1 LHFLGI
7 KQQSTQSKNIPYH
20 EPATGRQIGQP
31 FLLYSTKPCFEV
43 AETSM
48 NGFYQL
54 SVFSLP
60 ENIALRTAAKRWGM
74 QSTMEQFFGT
84 DLGLRGSGKPAV
96 QLVSIFFLY
105 KHLPGAKQSL
115 SVFPLFNYRL
125 QLQNLSLFCKNF
137 KRPQKRLFK
146 PNRT

>member
-1 LHFLGI
+1 MSLQLGGKLDNLFYFI
-7 KQQSTQSKNIPYH
+7 LQN
-20 EPATGRQIGQP
+20 
-31 FLLYSTKPCFEV
+31 LVFEV
-43 AETSM
+43 PETSM

-84 DLGLRGSGKPAV
+84 DLGSGNPAV

-125 QLQNLSLFCKNF
+125 QLQNLSLFCKNCERRNASSSPTEHRYRVF
-137 KRPQKRLFK
+137 YEICDSLV
-146 PNRT
+146 PN